1 MSGTTPVLM
10 CWSGGKDSCVALHA
24 LQRSPDHEVVGLL
37 TTVTQD
43 YGRISMHGVRT
54 ELLDP
59 QAAALGLPVERV
71 EIPAAGSND
80 TYEAAMAAA
89 LARYRAKGVSTV
101 AFGDL
106 FLADI
111 RAYRERMLAPAGFA
125 ALFPVWGRE
134 TGAFA
139 RDFIAAG
146 FQAIVTCVDLSQLD
160 ASFAGRVIDAQFLAD
175 LPPGVDPC
183 GENGEFHSFVFDGPN
198 FARRV
203 AFEVGESVEREG
215 FCFRDLVPA
224 NVDS

>member
-1 MSGTTPVLM
+1 MSQGGMTPVLM
-10 CWSGGKDSCVALHA
+10 CWSGGKDSCVALHT
-24 LQRSPDHEVVGLL
+24 LQRSPEHEVIGLL

-43 YGRISMHGVRT
+43 YSRISMHGVRT
-54 ELLDP
+54 ELLDR

-89 LARYRAKGVSTV
+89 LARYKAKGISTV

-106 FLADI
+106 FLEDI

-125 ALFPVWGRE
+125 AVFPVWGRE
-134 TGAFA
+134 TMRFVA
-139 RDFIAAG
+139 DFIAAG
-146 FQAIVTCVDLSQLD
+146 FQAVVTCVDLSQLD
-160 ASFAGRVIDAQFLAD
+160 ASFAGRVIDARFLAD

-198 FARRV
+198 FAERV
-203 AFEVGESVEREG
+203 AFEVGERVEREG
-215 FCFRDLVPA
+215 FCFCDLVPA
-224 NVDS
+224 